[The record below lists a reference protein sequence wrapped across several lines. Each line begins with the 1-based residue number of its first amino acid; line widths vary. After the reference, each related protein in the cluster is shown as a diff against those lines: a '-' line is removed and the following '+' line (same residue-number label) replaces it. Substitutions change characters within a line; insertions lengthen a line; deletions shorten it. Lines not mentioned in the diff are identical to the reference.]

1 MRRTDRL
8 FDLVQLLR
16 DGQLHRAAD
25 LAAALGGVSP
35 RTIWRDMATLIASG
49 MPIEG
54 ERGVG
59 YVLRVPTTLPPLM
72 LTAAEM
78 QALRQGLQAV
88 AHGGDEGMARAARS
102 LAAKIGAVAPSPAP
116 TDPQSLEEDDLFAF
130 THEAAPRAE
139 PLLPVLRAA
148 ISAGAWCQITALDA
162 QDQPRHDRLRPLRIL
177 TEAGQRRL
185 LAETADGARRKLGLD
200 RILAVAP

>member
-25 LAAALGGVSP
+25 LAAALGGVSV

-59 YVLRVPTTLPPLM
+59 YVLRAPTTLPPLM

-88 AHGGDEGMARAARS
+88 AHGGDEPLSRAARS
-102 LAAKIGAVAPSPAP
+102 LAAKIGAVAP
-116 TDPQSLEEDDLFAF
+116 TPQSLEEDDLFAF

-148 ISAGAWCQITALDA
+148 IAAGAWCQITALDA

>member
-25 LAAALGGVSP
+25 LAGALGGVSV

-72 LTAAEM
+72 LTTAEM

-88 AHGGDEGMARAARS
+88 AQGGDEGLARAARS
-102 LAAKIGAVAPSPAP
+102 LAAKIGAVAPA
-116 TDPQSLEEDDLFAF
+116 PQSLEEDDLFAF
-130 THEAAPRAE
+130 TRDAAPLAE
-139 PLLPVLRAA
+139 ALLPRLRTAIAA
-148 ISAGAWCQITALDA
+148 EVWCQITALDA
-162 QDQPRHDRLRPLRIL
+162 ADQPWTERLKPLRFK
-177 TEAGQRRL
+177 TVEGQRRL
-185 LAETADGARRKLGLD
+185 LAEAEDGSRRKLGLD